1 VDRDTTLAPILVSVF
16 QNISEP
22 EVAMFSWKWMIVTFA
37 AGVLIG
43 MVLIRIS
50 DMMTYYLVEGNL

>member
-1 VDRDTTLAPILVSVF
+1 
-16 QNISEP
+16 
-22 EVAMFSWKWMIVTFA
+22 MFSWKWMIVTFA